1 MSRSKN
7 ELLLAASAFILLAA
21 ALTAALALRLSPSR
35 AASTVQYTTDGSAY
49 GIDINSADEDELTA
63 LAGIGEKKAESIVS
77 YREEHGEFIY
87 PWEITNVDGI
97 GEKTYEKIKNDICAD

>member
-35 AASTVQYTTDGSAY
+35 AASTVQYTDGSAY
-49 GIDINSADEDELTA
+49 GIDINSDEDELTA

>member
-1 MSRSKN
+1 MRRPRLFCSPPH
-7 ELLLAASAFILLAA
+7 
-21 ALTAALALRLSPSR
+21 LRPRWLCAYRR
-35 AASTVQYTTDGSAY
+35 AASTVQYTDGSAY

>member
-35 AASTVQYTTDGSAY
+35 AASTVQYTDGSAY

-63 LAGIGEKKAESIVS
+63 LVGIGEKKAESIVS

>member
-35 AASTVQYTTDGSAY
+35 AASKVQYTDGSAY
-49 GIDINSADEDELTA
+49 GIDINSADKDELTA

>member
-35 AASTVQYTTDGSAY
+35 AASTVQYTDGSAY
-49 GIDINSADEDELTA
+49 GINSADKDELTA

>member
-1 MSRSKN
+1 M
-7 ELLLAASAFILLAA
+7 
-21 ALTAALALRLSPSR
+21 
-35 AASTVQYTTDGSAY
+35 
-49 GIDINSADEDELTA
+49 

>member
-35 AASTVQYTTDGSAY
+35 AASTVQYTDGSAY
-49 GIDINSADEDELTA
+49 GIDINSADKDELTA

-77 YREEHGEFIY
+77 YREEHGDFIY
-87 PWEITNVDGI
+87 PCEITNVDGI

>member
-35 AASTVQYTTDGSAY
+35 ATSTVQYTDGSAY
-49 GIDINSADEDELTA
+49 GIDINSADKDELTA

>member
-1 MSRSKN
+1 MRRPHLFCSPPH
-7 ELLLAASAFILLAA
+7 
-21 ALTAALALRLSPSR
+21 LRPRWLCAYLR
-35 AASTVQYTTDGSAY
+35 AEPRAPVQYTDGSAY